1 MTEQYHVIS
10 YKIRKTVK
18 PAEVLDALETLL
30 DRYSMGFG
38 ECLFRVQ
45 VYLSEF
51 EHEGKLHTNRHRNAV
66 KTLLKRYPELEAFHH
81 ESQTETEEG
90 FVMGRESVGNFSP
103 CDGTWAGTIPYGLIR
118 DLVRQVPR
126 PYGVNEMT
134 LIYHGIGREGE
145 PRLDG
150 RMERSSDGE
159 RSVGN
164 YIWYERAHHGDEKHS
179 YIYVSMDSDKAEAMR
194 RLFFD
199 LAEIVPGTYE
209 GTECL
214 G

>member
-1 MTEQYHVIS
+1 MAETYNVIT
-10 YKIRKTVK
+10 YRLKRTVK

-38 ECLFRVQ
+38 ECLFRAQ
-45 VYLSEF
+45 VVLCAF
-51 EHEGKLHTNRHRNAV
+51 EHEGKLHTNRNRNAV
-66 KTLLKRYPELEAFHH
+66 KTLLKRHPELEAFHY
-81 ESQTETEEG
+81 ESHTETEG
-90 FVMGRESVGNFSP
+90 SFVIERESVGNFDPS
-103 CDGTWAGTIPYGLIR
+103 DGTWEGTIPYDLIR
-118 DLVRQVPR
+118 DIVRQVPR
-126 PYGVNEMT
+126 PYGVNELT

-164 YIWYERAHHGDEKHS
+164 YIWYERAHLGDEKHS
-179 YIYVSMDSDKAEAMR
+179 YIYFSMDSEKAEAMR

>member
-30 DRYSMGFG
+30 DRHSMGFG
-38 ECLFRVQ
+38 ECLFRAQ
-45 VYLSEF
+45 VYLCEF
-51 EHEGKLHTNRHRNAV
+51 EHEGKLHTNRNRNAI
-66 KTLLKRYPELEAFHH
+66 KTLWKRHPELEAFHH

-90 FVMGRESVGNFSP
+90 FVMGRESVGNFDP
-103 CDGTWAGTIPYGLIR
+103 CDGTWEGTIPYDLIR
-118 DLVRQVPR
+118 DIVRQVPR
-126 PYGVNEMT
+126 PYSVNELT
-134 LIYHGIGREGE
+134 LIYHGIGREGK
-145 PRLDG
+145 PRPG
-150 RMERSSDGE
+150 GKMERASDGE

-164 YIWYERAHHGDEKHS
+164 YIRYERAHLGDEKHS
-179 YIYVSMDSDKAEAMR
+179 YIYVSMDSEKAEAMR
-194 RLFFD
+194 RLFLDF
-199 LAEIVPGTYE
+199 AEIIPGTYE